1 MAAEVILRAEPRTV
15 LGKKVKR
22 LRREG
27 LVPGVVYGPVL
38 NETVSVSVNRRDFE
52 KFFSRNGHST
62 VVSLTWEGGKQP
74 VLIREVQTDP
84 VTRAPLHIDFF
95 APNMRQKLRQSVPL
109 VLHNPNEDM
118 AGVLQTVLTE
128 VEVEALPAD
137 LPHQIDLDIHGLIE
151 IGDTVRVADL
161 TAEGDVEFITD
172 SEELIASIVAETVEE
187 EPEAEEAEAAE
198 GEEAEGE
205 EGADAAEAGEG
216 GDSSEESSDS

>member
-52 KFFSRNGHST
+52 KFFARNGHST
-62 VVSLTWEGGKQP
+62 VLSLIWEGGRQP

-109 VLHNPNEDM
+109 VLHNTNEDM
-118 AGVLQTVLTE
+118 VGVLQTVLTE

-137 LPHQIDLDIHGLIE
+137 LPHQIDLDIHNLVE
-151 IGDTVRVADL
+151 VGDTMRVADL
-161 TAEGDVEFITD
+161 TVEGDVEFITD
-172 SEELIASIVAETVEE
+172 AEELIASVVAETAEE
-187 EPEAEEAEAAE
+187 EPEVEDVEAVE
-198 GEEAEGE
+198 GEGAEGE
-205 EGADAAEAGEG
+205 EGAEPAEAEASAE
-216 GDSSEESSDS
+216 DSSES